1 VNKTAFERGKQ
12 AASFYTKLRNT
23 AKLSNDAC
31 IQWAKRQGLPT
42 VSGRLVVPVC
52 VSLFLVLAVLS
63 GLVIGAILLL
73 LATFSY
79 MIASIVLNKN
89 DSNDAPITNN
99 DGPEFRN
106 GRNGYGYY
114 YGSDDSI
121 FTPSTTN
128 DDDD

>member
-1 VNKTAFERGKQ
+1 M
-12 AASFYTKLRNT
+12 
-23 AKLSNDAC
+23 
-31 IQWAKRQGLPT
+31 
-42 VSGRLVVPVC
+42 C

-63 GLVIGAILLL
+63 GLVIGAILLF

-114 YGSDDSI
+114 YGSNDSI